1 MTGIA
6 DSISISFKPIT
17 IETQSKPTTIPI
29 SNIRLQI
36 LPFVLFFMNITR
48 FLPKSITSRL
58 PQIAKRSGRFVVAHW
73 DRECLYYLV
82 VSLKPGQLQLIS
94 SESVLHSEFP
104 NPLAALAGHL

>member
-29 SNIRLQI
+29 SNIRLPI

-48 FLPKSITSRL
+48 FLP
-58 PQIAKRSGRFVVAHW
+58 KRSGRFVVAHW